1 MPHIGRKRGGMIT
14 MYKQC
19 TTEITTQRQRKLE
32 QCFLELLKTNSYETI
47 TVGDICA
54 AAKVPRGMFY
64 RYFDSKKDALDAL
77 IDHTLVEYMTNEVF
91 VTNREENDPLGMRAL
106 LQYWKT
112 QKPLLDALKRN
123 KMESLLL
130 ERSIRYCTQE
140 EPVLSRHLESVGRPS
155 ELEAVVFCTNGVIS
169 TIFLWYQSGFAK
181 STEDMAQI
189 LRSLLGPIVRAS
201 EA

>member
-1 MPHIGRKRGGMIT
+1 

-19 TTEITTQRQRKLE
+19 TTEITSVRQRKLE
-32 QCFLELLKTNSYETI
+32 QCLLDLLQSNSYAHI
-47 TVGDICA
+47 TVQDICTLA
-54 AAKVPRGMFY
+54 EVPRGMFY

-91 VTNREENDPLGMRAL
+91 VTNREADDPLGMRAL
-106 LQYWKT
+106 LQYWKS

-140 EPVLSRHLESVGRPS
+140 EPALSRHLESVGRPS

-181 STEDMAQI
+181 PVEEMAQI
-189 LRSLLGPIVRAS
+189 LRSLLGPIVKAN
-201 EA
+201 EAG

>member
-1 MPHIGRKRGGMIT
+1 
-14 MYKQC
+14 MYKRC
-19 TTEITTQRQRKLE
+19 TTEATTQRQRILE
-32 QCFLELLKTNSYETI
+32 HCFLDLLKGDSYDHI

-54 AAKVPRGMFY
+54 SADVPRGMFY

-77 IDHTLVEYMTNEVF
+77 IDHTLVEYMTSEVF
-91 VTNREENDPLGMRAL
+91 TKNQEADDPLGMRAL
-106 LQYWKT
+106 LQYWKS

-140 EPVLSRHLESVGRPS
+140 EPALSRQLDSVGRPS
-155 ELEAVVFCTNGVIS
+155 ELEAVVFCINGVIS

-181 STEDMAQI
+181 PTEEMAQI
-189 LRSLLGPIVRAS
+189 LRSLLGPIVNAN

>member
-1 MPHIGRKRGGMIT
+1 

-19 TTEITTQRQRKLE
+19 TTEITTARQRKLE
-32 QCFLELLKTNSYETI
+32 QCLLDLLKTNSYENI
-47 TVGDICA
+47 TVGDICSSA
-54 AAKVPRGMFY
+54 SVPRGMFY

-91 VTNREENDPLGMRAL
+91 VSNREADDPLGMRAL
-106 LQYWKT
+106 LQYWKA

-140 EPVLSRHLESVGRPS
+140 EPVLSRQLESVGRPS
-155 ELEAVVFCTNGVIS
+155 ELEAVVFCINGVIS
-169 TIFLWYQSGFAK
+169 TIFLWYQSGFAR
-181 STEDMAQI
+181 STEEMAQI
-189 LRSLLGPIVRAS
+189 LRSLLGPIVKANGT
-201 EA
+201 E

>member
-1 MPHIGRKRGGMIT
+1 

-19 TTEITTQRQRKLE
+19 TTEVTTARQRKLE
-32 QCFLELLKTNSYETI
+32 QCLLELLKTNSYDAI
-47 TVGDICA
+47 TVGDVCA
-54 AAKVPRGMFY
+54 AANVPRGMFY

-77 IDHTLVEYMTNEVF
+77 IDHTLVEYMTSEAF
-91 VTNREENDPLGMRAL
+91 ITKREASDPLGMRAL
-106 LQYWKT
+106 LQYWKA

-140 EPVLSRHLESVGRPS
+140 EPVLSRYLESVGRPS
-155 ELEAVVFCTNGVIS
+155 ELEAVVFCINGIIS

-181 STEDMAQI
+181 STEEMAQI
-189 LRSLLGPIVRAS
+189 LRALLGPIINATNT
-201 EA
+201 

>member
-1 MPHIGRKRGGMIT
+1 

-19 TTEITTQRQRKLE
+19 TSEITTARQRKLE
-32 QCFLELLKTNSYETI
+32 QCLLELLKTSNYEAI
-47 TVGDICA
+47 TVGDLCTYA
-54 AAKVPRGMFY
+54 NVPRGMFY

-91 VTNREENDPLGMRAL
+91 VTNREDNDPLGMRAL
-106 LQYWKT
+106 LQYWKS

-140 EPVLSRHLESVGRPS
+140 EPVLSRQLESVGRPS
-155 ELEAVVFCTNGVIS
+155 ELEAVVFCINGVIS

-181 STEDMAQI
+181 PVEEMAEI
-189 LRSLLGPIVRAS
+189 LRALLGPIVRAS
-201 EA
+201 RS

>member
-1 MPHIGRKRGGMIT
+1 

-19 TTEITTQRQRKLE
+19 TTETTMHRQRTLE
-32 QCFLELLKTNSYETI
+32 QCFLKLLETNSYETI
-47 TVGDICA
+47 TVGEICRSA
-54 AAKVPRGMFY
+54 GVPRGMFY

-91 VTNREENDPLGMRAL
+91 VSNREADDPLGMRAL
-106 LQYWKT
+106 LQYWKS

-140 EPVLSRHLESVGRPS
+140 EPALSRQLESVGRPS
-155 ELEAVVFCTNGVIS
+155 ELEAVVFCINGVIS

-181 STEDMAQI
+181 PAEEMAQI
-189 LRSLLGPIVRAS
+189 LRSLLGPIVKAK
-201 EA
+201 EAE

>member
-1 MPHIGRKRGGMIT
+1 

-19 TTEITTQRQRKLE
+19 TTEITTARQRKLE
-32 QCFLELLKTNSYETI
+32 YCLLELLKANSFESI

-54 AAKVPRGMFY
+54 GAQVPRGMFY

-77 IDHTLVEYMTNEVF
+77 IDHTLVEYMTSEVF
-91 VTNREENDPLGMRAL
+91 RKNQEADDPLGMRAL
-106 LQYWKT
+106 LQYWKS

-140 EPVLSRHLESVGRPS
+140 EPILSRQLESVGRPS
-155 ELEAVVFCTNGVIS
+155 ELEAVVFCVNGVIS

-181 STEDMAQI
+181 PTEEMAQI
-189 LRSLLGPIVRAS
+189 LRSLLGPIVNAING
-201 EA
+201 